1 MNWLMR
7 IGSWFGGRYMRD
19 AVGLAEQALPIVR
32 LVATLTPTRADDEI
46 LRAAQEL
53 GVPIA
58 KQWLALEPS
67 DRGRALLQIA
77 SSALKARVPSA
88 AGRVIDLAVQLAVV
102 RMRDDAGR

>member
-1 MNWLMR
+1 MNWIMK
-7 IGSWFGGRYMRD
+7 IGSWFGGRQMRD

-32 LVATLTPTRADDEI
+32 LVAKLTPTRADDEI
-46 LRAAQEL
+46 LRAAEEL

-67 DRGRALLQIA
+67 ERGRALLQIA

-88 AGRVIDLAVQLAVV
+88 VGRVIDLAVQLAVV
-102 RMRDDAGR
+102 QMKDNAGR

>member
-7 IGSWFGGRYMRD
+7 IGSLLGGRQMRD

-32 LVATLTPTRADDEI
+32 LIAVLTPTRTDDEI

-102 RMRDDAGR
+102 RMRDDAGQ

>member
-1 MNWLMR
+1 MNWLMK

-19 AVGLAEQALPIVR
+19 AVVLAEQALPIVR
-32 LVATLTPTRADDEI
+32 LVAKLTPTRADDEI
-46 LRAAQEL
+46 LRAAHEL

-67 DRGRALLQIA
+67 ERGRALLQIA

>member
-1 MNWLMR
+1 
-7 IGSWFGGRYMRD
+7 
-19 AVGLAEQALPIVR
+19 
-32 LVATLTPTRADDEI
+32 
-46 LRAAQEL
+46 
-53 GVPIA
+53 VPIA